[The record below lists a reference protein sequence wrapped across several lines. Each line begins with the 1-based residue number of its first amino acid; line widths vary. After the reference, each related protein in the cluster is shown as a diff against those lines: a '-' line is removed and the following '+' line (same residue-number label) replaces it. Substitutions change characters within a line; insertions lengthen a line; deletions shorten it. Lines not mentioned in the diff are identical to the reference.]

1 MTRAATSDELN
12 IMRSDGLAARLFAI
26 IDQPVTVYAC
36 QVNQA
41 FTTHNKIAQVTYD
54 NASGTLANALPGM
67 TVLVGSTPGAWDK
80 GLTRV
85 RKTWTASIA
94 YLGEMSEIDW
104 ADKLY
109 LTVIDEFSIWP
120 RHLRVAA
127 DATAWMDYDIAYSN
141 QHSSLNPVP
150 CMGPD
155 RILKLTGASVSTQLS
170 ASSSWVIGSSISG
183 YAWSVVRGSGASL
196 ANANT
201 ATPTLTATATG
212 RILLQCVVTAANGK
226 TATGYRNVYVY
237 DAANPPTEIMLE
249 SLSGSRERGGF
260 EFSISLPTPPGF
272 AARDYRKVVLF
283 GEEQPQPIAPIP
295 GAENVLAIGWMDE
308 SECQVDDKNGLAS
321 LSVKGAHYW
330 LDKITG
336 YPAGIE
342 NTSGTPA
349 RWTQINSLT
358 VDKMFWHLL
367 YWRTTLPN
375 CVDFFLTGDS
385 RQSSAFNAPTGS
397 LWRQIKAI
405 AEESILAAPICDPYS
420 RLFANVDEN
429 YTPESNRSAIPVIQT
444 LTRDDFQSVSFT
456 HRPVS
461 DISRVEL
468 SGIALL
474 NNQGRALFSLSPGH
488 VFSRFGAPLQ
498 KDRLLLSSQS
508 QANELAGLVF
518 GRESRAFDFDIT
530 LTGPNRLISLA
541 PRQYLQLE
549 IAAGDTP
556 AGIAYSGRVIPRE
569 ISIDH
574 DPETGAMITSLTAEP
589 ETFAAPNTNGDIPLN
604 DEDNN
609 FWTPPPFIPPPLPP
623 LPPLP
628 GPLPGAA
635 PRFALLLTS
644 TGLFW
649 TETFDLDAP
658 VWISLNEGFREKDFI
673 DGFVGLSCNQNGRY
687 YLATSRQVYSGVVG
701 WPAYV
706 CKSEEELEVELPE
719 TPPYYVPYHIGAIG
733 CNPAAEDEYAF
744 LAGLSYPVSIGYFH
758 IGSSEGV
765 AFRESLDYYLEG
777 YGSISWGD
785 DGILNTYSYGV
796 GWNGLVSRFAL
807 DGQTEEYASNVGGN
821 VGNNFRHVRSPSLV
835 GNRILTFY
843 PGTSSGI
850 LSKFFIDGGETEES
864 TLTKSLTAI
873 AFDDSA
879 LLVLA
884 NESTSCIRS
893 TDAGQTWENITTFPK
908 ENANNSVIQCIDAN
922 RWVWAARGNP
932 ATESPS
938 VLYTPDFGDTFIDKT
953 GNLLDVAGLSFS
965 NIGIKV
971 FP

>member
-12 IMRSDGLAARLFAI
+12 ILRSDGLAARLFAI
-26 IDQPVTVYAC
+26 IDQPVTVYSC

-41 FTTHNKIAQVTYD
+41 FTTHDKIAQVTYD

-67 TVLVGSTPGAWDK
+67 TVLVGSTPGAWDQ

-104 ADKLY
+104 ADNLY

-141 QHSSLNPVP
+141 QHNSLNPVP
-150 CMGPD
+150 CMGTD
-155 RILKLTGASVSTQLS
+155 RVLKLTGASVSTQLS
-170 ASSSWVIGSSISG
+170 ASSSWVIGSSISE
-183 YAWSVVRGSGASL
+183 YAWSIVRGSGASL

-201 ATPTLTATATG
+201 ATPTLTATAAG
-212 RILLQCVVTAANGK
+212 RVLLQCVVTAANGK

-237 DAANPPTEIMLE
+237 DAANPPTEITLE
-249 SLSGSRERGGF
+249 SFSGSRERGGF

-272 AARDYRKVVLF
+272 TARDYRKVVLF
-283 GEEQPQPIAPIP
+283 AEEQPQAIAPIA
-295 GAENVLAIGWMDE
+295 GAENVFAVGWMDE
-308 SECQVDDKNGLAS
+308 AECQVDDKNGLAS

-349 RWTQINSLT
+349 RWTQINGLT
-358 VDKMFWHLL
+358 VDKMLWHLL
-367 YWRTTLPN
+367 YWRTTLPS

-385 RQSSAFNAPTGS
+385 RQASAFNAPTGS

-420 RLFANVDEN
+420 RLFASVDEN
-429 YTPESNRSAIPVIQT
+429 YTPESDRSAIPVIQT

-474 NNQGRALFSLSPGH
+474 NNQGQALFSLSPGH

-498 KDRLLLSSQS
+498 KDRLLLSSQA

-574 DPETGAMITSLTAEP
+574 DPETGVLLTSLAAEP

-604 DEDNN
+604 DENDSA
-609 FWTPPPFIPPPLPP
+609 WTPPPFIPPPLPP

-628 GPLPGAA
+628 GPLPNAA
-635 PRFALLLTS
+635 PRFAFLLTS
-644 TGLFW
+644 LGLYY
-649 TETFDLDAP
+649 TETFDLDDP
-658 VWISLNEGFREKDFI
+658 VWIGLNEGYSEGDYT
-673 DGFVGLSCNQNGRY
+673 DGFRFLDVNQDGRY
-687 YLATSRQVYSGVVG
+687 YVATKRQVYSGVAG

-706 CKSEEELEVELPE
+706 IKSEASLLLELPVI
-719 TPPYYVPYHIGAIG
+719 PPYNTAYQIYALG
-733 CNPAAEDEYAF
+733 CNPAASDEYAF
-744 LAGLSYPVSIGYFH
+744 LAGLQYPTSVGYF
-758 IGSSEGV
+758 
-765 AFRESLDYYLEG
+765 SLGNIAGTPVRTPMNYYAEIQG
-777 YGSISWGD
+777 RITWGLG
-785 DGILNTYSYGV
+785 GILATYGTGIGFNSV
-796 GWNGLVSRFAL
+796 VARFAL
-807 DGQTEEYASNVGGN
+807 NGLTEDYSANLGGTSNVFG
-821 VGNNFRHVRSPSLV
+821 HVRS
-835 GNRILTFY
+835 
-843 PGTSSGI
+843 
-850 LSKFFIDGGETEES
+850 IDGADRVLTLVSNGSTLLSRFLTADGETEES
-864 TLTKSLTAI
+864 VTTRPLNAG
-873 AFDDSA
+873 AFDETG
-879 LLVLA
+879 LKILA
-884 NESTSCIRS
+884 VDGTTAYQS
-893 TDAGQTWENITTFPK
+893 TDGGQNWAALTFPLS
-908 ENANNSVIQCIDAN
+908 NANNSVIQCMAGDAY
-922 RWVWAARGNP
+922 VWAVRGNP
-932 ATESPS
+932 AIEAPG
-938 VLYTPDFGDTFIDKT
+938 VFFTPDFGTTFVEKI
-953 GNLLDVAGLSFS
+953 GNLIDLAGPSFSVAGL
-965 NIGIKV
+965 KV